1 MIYLWTLTL
10 ELKNADNYNTL
21 TNGKEI
27 LLLILGLTTTDFSS
41 HLQYIITRASE
52 GKPESLNASRLG
64 HKRGSW
70 SQPFTA

>member
-1 MIYLWTLTL
+1 MIYLWTLAL

-52 GKPESLNASRLG
+52 GKPESLNASRSLS
-64 HKRGSW
+64 SW
-70 SQPFTA
+70 S